1 MVYCPA
7 YSSWLANGERAALP
21 NSDPGDERFGGD
33 PPPEESASDIEIA
46 VFSAHFARAR
56 SRGDR
61 VDIAQ
66 DIDDGIEGFQK
77 VWRSARLRLHLD
89 TEQRDGLLEGLAG
102 ARLAVEI
109 YLGGIERDRIV
120 DAIVALQAL
129 AVHYGAEPGRRR
141 LPSDRLADLV
151 DHMRLGQNAARDIML
166 LARIEA
172 NLIKRRFP
180 TLEFCVKQA

>member
-1 MVYCPA
+1 MLSQPV
-7 YSSWLANGERAALP
+7 
-21 NSDPGDERFGGD
+21 DQDDDMDFDGD
-33 PPPEESASDIEIA
+33 PLAGQSASDVETA
-46 VFSAHFARAR
+46 VFADHFARAR
-56 SRGDR
+56 SRRDR
-61 VDIAQ
+61 IDIAQ

-77 VWRSARLRLHLD
+77 VWRSARVRLHLD

-141 LPSDRLADLV
+141 LPSDRLADLIN
-151 DHMRLGQNAARDIML
+151 HMRLGQNAARDIVL
-166 LARIEA
+166 LSRIEA
-172 NLIKRRFP
+172 NLIKRGLP
-180 TLEFCVKQA
+180 TLEVCARRA